1 MSDHHRRGFLRSL
14 AALPLIGGSVAL
26 IGSPTA
32 AAVAT
37 TPDMIEAYKTWLNM
51 ELRFLAWEMAGD
63 PTFIERYRHDPA
75 VDGDRVQLS
84 DRIGRSLMFV
94 GDSGHYHFDEAGTA
108 PSTRAALVLSA
119 VGCDWRRDG

>member
-26 IGSPTA
+26 IGSPTS
-32 AAVAT
+32 AAVPT
-37 TPDMIEAYKTWLNM
+37 TPDMIEAYKTWLAM
-51 ELRFLAWEMAGD
+51 ESRFLTWEMAGD
-63 PTFIERYRHDPA
+63 PIFVERYRHDPTT
-75 VDGDRVQLS
+75 DGDRRQLAE
-84 DRIGRSLMFV
+84 RIGRSLAFV
-94 GDSGHYHFDEAGTA
+94 GDSGRYHVDDASKA